1 MGVHYNI
8 LMIFLLMGPVC
19 CIHYV
24 QLFKFA
30 VAISTHITEIIKHCE
45 ECLWGNVLSNL
56 RKILFEY
63 RM

>member
-1 MGVHYNI
+1 
-8 LMIFLLMGPVC
+8 MGPAC

-45 ECLWGNVLSNL
+45 VGLWGKCTELSE
-56 RKILFEY
+56 KDII
-63 RM
+63 